1 MDEPSPKR
9 AAGGTCPDR
18 VGSPRGVPIGLAR
31 SSSAF
36 TLIELLVVMV
46 IIAVLISAVV
56 AASTTLVTKAKISG
70 TRAVLTIVRDAV
82 EQFHREQT
90 AQPTL
95 ARNEAY
101 QARYGYYP
109 PDELEIF
116 TPSGIPDGPAGSRAV
131 GAAVIVPTPPPS
143 GAYPHMK
150 FYTRGLP
157 PHQAALEHRDLVA
170 MVVAIQTL
178 GDASASILERVQDR
192 YWISPP
198 TDPAKNPPAPIL
210 FLDRDKNGNWDR
222 TEDLQLRYIV
232 DDWGTPITYF
242 AQRNW
247 CPDCS
252 PEPSSNH
259 ERWNEVSTMMIRL
272 NGGQPVIMSYGPNG
286 KEQLTKE
293 AMEASDNEQGAS
305 LVDDWVFKDDHR
317 INHHLNADNVY
328 VDSTLKEKLA
338 RGIP

>member
-1 MDEPSPKR
+1 M
-9 AAGGTCPDR
+9 
-18 VGSPRGVPIGLAR
+18 GLVR
-31 SSSAF
+31 FSSAF
-36 TLIELLVVMV
+36 TLIELLVVMA

-56 AASTTLVTKAKISG
+56 AASTTLITKAKISG

-109 PDELEIF
+109 PDELEVF
-116 TPSGIPDGPAGSRAV
+116 TPSGIPDGPDGSRAV
-131 GAAVIVPTPPPS
+131 GGAVIVPTPPAS
-143 GAYPHMK
+143 GAYPPMK
-150 FYTRGLP
+150 FHTRGLP

-178 GDASASILERVQDR
+178 GDASAAILDRIQDR
-192 YWISPP
+192 YWFTPLDADE
-198 TDPAKNPPAPIL
+198 DPL
-210 FLDRDKNGNWDR
+210 VFLDRDGDGDWSR
-222 TEDLQLRYIV
+222 TEDHQVRLIM
-232 DDWGTPITYF
+232 DDWGTDERPTPITYF

-259 ERWNEVSTMMIRL
+259 ERWNEVSTLMIRL

-293 AMEASDNEQGAS
+293 AMEVSDNEQGAS
-305 LVDDWVFKDDHR
+305 LVDDWIFNDEHR

>member
-1 MDEPSPKR
+1 MDELLPKR
-9 AAGGTCPDR
+9 AAGF
-18 VGSPRGVPIGLAR
+18 SPRRVPIGLAR
-31 SSSAF
+31 SSPAF

-56 AASTTLVTKAKISG
+56 AASTTLITKAKISG

-101 QARYGYYP
+101 QNRYGYYP
-109 PDELEIF
+109 PDELEVF
-116 TPSGIPDGPAGSRAV
+116 TPSGIPDDPAAQSRAV
-131 GAAVIVPTPPPS
+131 GGAVIVPTPPPS
-143 GAYPHMK
+143 GAYPHMN
-150 FYTRGLP
+150 FYTRRLP
-157 PHQAALEHRDLVA
+157 PYEAALEHRDQVA

-192 YWISPP
+192 YWASPP
-198 TDPAKNPPAPIL
+198 TDPAKDPPVPIL
-210 FLDRDKNGNWDR
+210 FLDRDKNGDWDR
-222 TEDLQLRYIV
+222 TEDHLLRYIV
-232 DDWGTPITYF
+232 DNWGTPISYF

-252 PEPSSNH
+252 PERSSNH
-259 ERWNEVSTMMIRL
+259 ERWNEASTAMIRL

-293 AMEASDNEQGAS
+293 AMEVSDIDEGAS
-305 LVDDWVFKDDHR
+305 LVDDWVFKDEHR